1 MKLYHHP
8 LSPNARR
15 ALAVVAHLKLD
26 VEEHVVALTDGE
38 TRKPE
43 FLKLNPNGMVPVLV
57 DGDFVLTESRV
68 IEQYLASKKP
78 EAGLWPKEGR
88 DRFDVNRWA
97 VWDAA
102 HFSPPLGTITFEKL
116 LKPMVG
122 GGDPDE
128 SKIQDALAKFD
139 RFAKVLDAHL
149 KGRDWLVGKTL
160 TVADFTV
167 AASLTYA
174 GPCGVSL
181 DPYPNIKAWYNRISE
196 LDAWRATA
204 PKLGG

>member
-15 ALAVVAHLKLD
+15 ALLVIAHLGLD
-26 VEEHVVALTDGE
+26 VEEHVVKLSEGE

-43 FLKLNPNGMVPVLV
+43 FLKLNPNGKVPVLV

-78 EAGLWPKEGR
+78 ESGLWPKEGR

-97 VWDAA
+97 MWDAS
-102 HFSPPLGTITFEKL
+102 HFSPALGTIAFEKL
-116 LKPMVG
+116 IKPMVG
-122 GGDPDE
+122 GGDPNE
-128 SKIQDALAKFD
+128 GKIRDAEASFAQ
-139 RFAKVLDAHL
+139 FAKVLDGHL
-149 KGRDWLVGKTL
+149 QGRDWLVGDCI

-181 DPYPNIKAWYNRISE
+181 DPYPNLKSWMGRISE
-196 LDAWRATA
+196 LPAWQATT
-204 PKLGG
+204 PKFDG